1 MRRLII
7 LLILLIC
14 ITGARAQSLMGT
26 TGWLN
31 IPTADMQE
39 DGTFFLGG
47 SYLNGNYIKT
57 YGGGDYNALTYYLNI
72 TFLPFMEVSFGN
84 THLLNY
90 NEGNAT
96 VDRRFSFRLR
106 AIRERKFVPAI
117 VIGAHDVY
125 SSISKEANTN
135 QYFSSLYI
143 VATKNIQV
151 KRSEIG
157 LTLGYG
163 FNAFRNNQF
172 VGIFGGVS
180 FSPSF
185 LRQLTLIAEYD
196 AESFNLGG
204 NVLFFKHLF
213 VYAMVKD
220 IKYFSGGIAYRVY
233 LLNKL
238 KTNRK
243 KKSNK

>member
-1 MRRLII
+1 MKNFFII
-7 LLILLIC
+7 FVLMLSIY
-14 ITGARAQSLMGT
+14 GARSQTIMGT

-31 IPTADMQE
+31 MPTADMQK
-39 DGTFFLGG
+39 DGTFIAGG
-47 SYLNGNYIKT
+47 SYLNGEYIKT

-72 TFLPFMEVSFGN
+72 TFLPFLEVSFGN

-96 VDRRFSFRLR
+96 VDRRFSVRLR
-106 AIRERKFVPAI
+106 AVREREFIPAV
-117 VIGAHDVY
+117 VIGAHDVF
-125 SSISKEANTN
+125 SSISREANTN

-143 VATKNIQV
+143 VATKNIPV
-151 KRSEIG
+151 KRSEFGI
-157 LTLGYG
+157 TLGYG

-172 VGIFGGVS
+172 VGFFGGVS

-204 NVLFFKHLF
+204 NILFFKHLF

-220 IKYFSGGIAYRVY
+220 FKNFSGGIAYRIY

-238 KTNRK
+238 KKNRK